1 MGANVQTSEEF
12 LEVIPAFN
20 DVGYLPPGVH
30 LASLDEIAARFG
42 QESELRQAQLDSIRW
57 LVALAKKAGVQ
68 RLIINGS
75 FVTDVFEPNDVDCAL
90 LLSAD
95 FPLDPAA
102 AADLSDGLPFVDL
115 HMAEAKEFAILVEQ
129 IYASDRD
136 SVPKGVLEVV
146 L

>member
-1 MGANVQTSEEF
+1 M
-12 LEVIPAFN
+12 IPEFN

-30 LASLDEIAARFG
+30 LASPDEIAARFG
-42 QESELRQAQLDSIRW
+42 QESEIRQAQMDSVRW
-57 LVALAKKAGVQ
+57 LVDMAKKAGVQ

-102 AADLSDGLPFVDL
+102 AADLNEGLPFIDL

-129 IYASDRD
+129 LYASDRD
-136 SVPKGVLEVV
+136 SVLKGVIEVV
-146 L
+146 I

>member
-1 MGANVQTSEEF
+1 
-12 LEVIPAFN
+12 VIPEFN
-20 DVGYLPPGVH
+20 EVGYLPPGVH

-42 QESELRQAQLDSIRW
+42 RESEIRQAQMDSVRW
-57 LVALAKKAGVQ
+57 LVDMAKKAGAE
-68 RLIINGS
+68 RLILNGS

-95 FPLDPAA
+95 FPLDAAA

-129 IYASDRD
+129 LYASDRD
-136 SVPKGVLEVV
+136 SVPKGVVEVV